1 MVNIT
6 LDARSS
12 LSILAVSVF
21 VVLSVGTTQ
30 NNIEL
35 IQLGN
40 DMFKMLVFAIIAVTI
55 IINDSKKSRK

>member
-1 MVNIT
+1 MANIT

-55 IINDSKKSRK
+55 IINGSKKTRK